1 MTGRFPLLRRPRRIG
16 PAAVSAVALLVSL
29 LLAPPAAA
37 VGKDPTKYFGTL
49 ADGKTAYLF
58 FVPQDWNGTLFLYS
72 HGLNNDPANNP
83 AKVSQDK
90 RTQNWLLDHGYAL
103 AGGSYPTAGYD
114 PIPFTE
120 SQFGVL
126 DRFIEV
132 VAAPTRTIAW
142 GHSFGGSTTG
152 YLVNA
157 QPERFDGALAICPF
171 RLQGSVG
178 NFNERLDHMFV
189 LKTLLGFDEP
199 LVNIGFGTGQRT
211 RYLAR
216 LVEVLDEAQQTAPGR
231 ARLAL
236 AEAMVNTPQW
246 GADPFDAF
254 DVELVPTDY
263 ETRQRNQYLIARA
276 QAFMDGERNFYE
288 RAIARDIGTWADPG
302 AGGDGS
308 VSGANFSWNTGIDY
322 ANQLADSAT
331 ATMVAALY
339 AQADI
344 DLEEDLATL
353 AAAPRIAADPG
364 AVDALQG
371 LEPVFGDIGDVQVMT
386 LALEADSVVWPNTL
400 EGYADA
406 IAAFGK
412 SDQMRGL
419 WVHRSGHCQF
429 TAAEQIVA
437 IETLLARLD
446 GNSWPSTTA
455 AHLNERAAALGS
467 DYNRFV
473 GVSSEFHGKEVAKFS
488 DFEVPLFL
496 RNFNARTTNPYP

>member
-1 MTGRFPLLRRPRRIG
+1 MLITNR
-16 PAAVSAVALLVSL
+16 SALGSRHRLVWCFVTLCLAGSL
-29 LLAPPAAA
+29 ISPVVVL
-37 VGKDPTKYFGTL
+37 GKDPTKYQGTL
-49 ADGKTAYLF
+49 ADGKTTYLI
-58 FVPQDWNGTLFLYS
+58 FVPDNWNGTLFLYS
-72 HGLNNDPANNP
+72 HGLNNDPTDNP

-132 VAAPTRTIAW
+132 VGAPTRTIAW

-157 QPERFDGALAICPF
+157 RPERFDGALAICPF

-211 RYLAR
+211 RYRDR
-216 LVEVLDEAQQTAPGR
+216 LWAVLDEAQQTATGR

-246 GADPFDAF
+246 GADPFNAF
-254 DVELVPTDY
+254 DVEPAAADY
-263 ETRQRNQYLIARA
+263 ATRQRNQYLIART
-276 QAFMDGERNFYE
+276 QWFMDGERNFYE
-288 RAIARDIGTWADPG
+288 REIAKQPDLDTWDDP
-302 AGGDGS
+302 ASGGDGS

-322 ANQLADSAT
+322 ADQLADSAT
-331 ATMVAALY
+331 ADMVTALY
-339 AQADI
+339 AQAGLALD
-344 DLEEDLATL
+344 DDLATL

-364 AVDALQG
+364 AVEALQG

-412 SDQMRGL
+412 SGQLREL
-419 WVHRSGHCQF
+419 WIHRSGHCQF

-446 GNSWPSTTA
+446 DNPWPSTTA
-455 AHLNERAAALGS
+455 ADLNERAAALGS
-467 DYNRFV
+467 EYNRFV
-473 GVSSEFHGKEVAKFS
+473 GVSSEFRGQEVAKFS

-496 RNFNARTTNPYP
+496 RNFNAGTLNPYP